1 MANEAIRDF
10 LFSTAS
16 RPPGWTS
23 RYPNAR
29 TTGPKHERSPVN
41 HTTASSSRLCHY
53 TRTGESRLITEEAW
67 LAVCRSPEAPSCL
80 ETSAQEEVSLPME
93 SPDLELWRASH
104 PLVAPTLPPRKWVP
118 PQRRYLQQSPLD
130 PPAKSLA
137 EPAQSAPSLA
147 SPFAASAVW

>member
-1 MANEAIRDF
+1 MANEAISDF

-104 PLVAPTLPPRKWVP
+104 PLVAAAV
-118 PQRRYLQQSPLD
+118 
-130 PPAKSLA
+130 
-137 EPAQSAPSLA
+137 SAPYSATAPWARSYPL
-147 SPFAASAVW
+147 AASSFSPRC